1 MKQLQ
6 NNASAFGLYVHVPF
20 CTVRCGYCDFNTYT
34 PSELEQADAIDVWAQ
49 ALISEITYSLEKLPK
64 SQVVETIFFG
74 GGTPSLLPL
83 NNLEQIFSK
92 LNDSFIFSENI
103 EITLEANPDTLS
115 SSKIRAWKDFGINR
129 ISLGVQSADK
139 KVLQILDRTHN
150 PENVKNS
157 VELLKNGGI
166 HNFSLDLI
174 YGTPGETLD
183 SWSSSVESLVEFDPP
198 HVSAYALTVEP
209 GTALFRKVNN
219 KEISNISS
227 DDQADKYLIANDILE
242 KNNLAWY
249 EISNWAIPGHECRH
263 NLLYWNNQN
272 WWGYG
277 PGAHSHIDGKRWWNV
292 KHPANYAKKLVNE
305 KSAIADFE
313 TLSFDQKNLE
323 QTMLLMRLRGSDLR
337 ELAPAAILSEWENLD
352 YVSRGSNNLE
362 LTPKGRLLLDSL
374 IAQITP

>member
-6 NNASAFGLYVHVPF
+6 NNASFGLYIHVPF

-34 PSELEQADAIDVWAQ
+34 PSELEQVDAIDLWTQ
-49 ALISEITYSLEKLPK
+49 ALISEITYSLEKLPE

-103 EITLEANPDTLS
+103 EVTLEANPDTLTI
-115 SSKIRAWKDFGINR
+115 SKIQTWKDFGINR

-139 KVLQILDRTHN
+139 EVLKILDRTHN

-183 SWSSSVESLVEFDPP
+183 SWSSTVESLVDFDPP

-219 KEISNISS
+219 KEIRNISS

-242 KNNLAWY
+242 INNLAWY
-249 EISNWAIPGHECRH
+249 EISNWAKPGHECRH

-292 KHPANYAKKLVNE
+292 KHPANYAKRLINE

-323 QTMLLMRLRGSDLR
+323 QTMLSMRLRGSDLR
-337 ELAPAAILSEWENLD
+337 ELAPAALLLEWENLD

-362 LTPKGRLLLDSL
+362 LTPKGRLLLDAL
-374 IAQITP
+374 IAQITS

>member
-6 NNASAFGLYVHVPF
+6 NNASFGLYVHVPF

-34 PSELEQADAIDVWAQ
+34 PSELEQVDAIDLWTQ
-49 ALISEITYSLEKLPK
+49 ALISEITYSLEKLPEN
-64 SQVVETIFFG
+64 QAVETIFFG

-103 EITLEANPDTLS
+103 EVTLEANPDTLT
-115 SSKIRAWKDFGINR
+115 SSKIQAWKDFGINR

-139 KVLQILDRTHN
+139 KILQILDRTHN

-174 YGTPGETLD
+174 YGTPGETLY
-183 SWSSSVESLVEFDPP
+183 SWSSTVESLVDFDPP

-219 KEISNISS
+219 KEIGDISS

-249 EISNWAIPGHECRH
+249 EISNWAKPGHECRH

-313 TLSFDQKNLE
+313 NLSFDQKNLE

-337 ELAPAAILSEWENLD
+337 ELAPTSVLSEWENLD
-352 YVSRGSNNLE
+352 YVSHGSNNLE

>member
-34 PSELEQADAIDVWAQ
+34 PSELEQADAIDVWTQ

-83 NNLEQIFSK
+83 NNLERIFSK

-209 GTALFRKVNN
+209 GTALFRRVNN

-292 KHPANYAKKLVNE
+292 KHPANYAKKLINE

-352 YVSRGSNNLE
+352 YVSSGSNNLE

>member
-6 NNASAFGLYVHVPF
+6 NNALAFGLYVHVPF

-34 PSELEQADAIDVWAQ
+34 PSELEQADAIHVWTQ

-157 VELLKNGGI
+157 VELLKNCGI

-219 KEISNISS
+219 KEIGNISS

-292 KHPANYAKKLVNE
+292 KHPANYAKKLINE

-323 QTMLLMRLRGSDLR
+323 QTMLLMRLRGSDLG

-352 YVSRGSNNLE
+352 YVSSGSNNLE

>member
-34 PSELEQADAIDVWAQ
+34 PSELEQADAIHVWTQ

-129 ISLGVQSADK
+129 ISLGVQSTDK

-219 KEISNISS
+219 KEVSNISS

-292 KHPANYAKKLVNE
+292 KHPANYAKKLINE

-313 TLSFDQKNLE
+313 NLSLDQKNLE
-323 QTMLLMRLRGSDLR
+323 QTMLSMRLRGSDLR
-337 ELAPAAILSEWENLD
+337 ELAPAALLSEWENLD

>member
-6 NNASAFGLYVHVPF
+6 NNASFGLYVHVPF

-34 PSELEQADAIDVWAQ
+34 PSELEQVDAIDLWTQ
-49 ALISEITYSLEKLPK
+49 ALISEITYSLEKLPEN
-64 SQVVETIFFG
+64 QAVETIFFG

-103 EITLEANPDTLS
+103 EITLEANPDTLT
-115 SSKIRAWKDFGINR
+115 SSKIQAWKDFGINR

-139 KVLQILDRTHN
+139 KILQILDRTHN

-183 SWSSSVESLVEFDPP
+183 SWSSTVESLVDFDPP

-209 GTALFRKVNN
+209 RTALFRKVNN
-219 KEISNISS
+219 KEIGDISS

-249 EISNWAIPGHECRH
+249 EISNWAKHGYECRQ

-313 TLSFDQKNLE
+313 NLSFDQKNLE
-323 QTMLLMRLRGSDLR
+323 QTMLLMRLRESDLR
-337 ELAPAAILSEWENLD
+337 ELAPTSVLSEWENLD

>member
-6 NNASAFGLYVHVPF
+6 NNASFGLYIHVPF

-34 PSELEQADAIDVWAQ
+34 PSELEQVDAIDLWTQ
-49 ALISEITYSLEKLPK
+49 ALISEITYSLEKLPE

-103 EITLEANPDTLS
+103 EVTLEANPDTLTI
-115 SSKIRAWKDFGINR
+115 SKIQTWKDFGINR

-139 KVLQILDRTHN
+139 EVLKILDRTHN

-183 SWSSSVESLVEFDPP
+183 SWSSTVESLVDFDPP

-219 KEISNISS
+219 KEIGDISS

-242 KNNLAWY
+242 KNGLAWY
-249 EISNWAIPGHECRH
+249 EISNWAKPGHECRH

-292 KHPANYAKKLVNE
+292 KHPANYAKRLINE

-323 QTMLLMRLRGSDLR
+323 QTMLSMRLRGSDLR
-337 ELAPAAILSEWENLD
+337 ELAPAALLLEWENLD

-362 LTPKGRLLLDSL
+362 LTPKGRLLLDAL
-374 IAQITP
+374 IAQITS

>member
-34 PSELEQADAIDVWAQ
+34 PSELEQADAIDVWTQ

-103 EITLEANPDTLS
+103 EVTLEANPDTLT
-115 SSKIRAWKDFGINR
+115 SSKIQAWKDFGINR

-219 KEISNISS
+219 KEINNISS

-313 TLSFDQKNLE
+313 NLSFDQKNLE
-323 QTMLLMRLRGSDLR
+323 QTMLSMRLRGSDLR

-374 IAQITP
+374 IAHITP

>member
-49 ALISEITYSLEKLPK
+49 ALISEITYSLEKFPK

-92 LNDSFIFSENI
+92 LNHSFIFSENI

-129 ISLGVQSADK
+129 ISLGVQSTDK

-219 KEISNISS
+219 KEINNISS

-292 KHPANYAKKLVNE
+292 KHPANYAKKLINE

-337 ELAPAAILSEWENLD
+337 KLAPAATLSEWENLN
-352 YVSRGSNNLE
+352 YVSSGSNNLE

-374 IAQITP
+374 IAHITP

>member
-34 PSELEQADAIDVWAQ
+34 PGELEQVDAIDVWAQ

-92 LNDSFIFSENI
+92 LNHSFIFSENI

-139 KVLQILDRTHN
+139 KILQILDRTHN

-219 KEISNISS
+219 KEVSNISS

-249 EISNWAIPGHECRH
+249 EISNWAKPGHECRH

-313 TLSFDQKNLE
+313 NLSFDQKKLE
-323 QTMLLMRLRGSDLR
+323 QTMLSMRLRGSDLR

>member
-34 PSELEQADAIDVWAQ
+34 PSELEQADAIDVWTQ
-49 ALISEITYSLEKLPK
+49 ALISEITYSLEKLPE

-92 LNDSFIFSENI
+92 LNHSFIFSENI

-219 KEISNISS
+219 KEIGNISS

-277 PGAHSHIDGKRWWNV
+277 PGAHSHINGKRWWNV
-292 KHPANYAKKLVNE
+292 KHPANYAKKLINE

-337 ELAPAAILSEWENLD
+337 KLAPAATLSEWENLN
-352 YVSRGSNNLE
+352 YVSSGSNNLE

-374 IAQITP
+374 IAHITP

>member
-92 LNDSFIFSENI
+92 LNHSFIFSENI

-219 KEISNISS
+219 KEINNISS

-292 KHPANYAKKLVNE
+292 KHPANYAKKLINE